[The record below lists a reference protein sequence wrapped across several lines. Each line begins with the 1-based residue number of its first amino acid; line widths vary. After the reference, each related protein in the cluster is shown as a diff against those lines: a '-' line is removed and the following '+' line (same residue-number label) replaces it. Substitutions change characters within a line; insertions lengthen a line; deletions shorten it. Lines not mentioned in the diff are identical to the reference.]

1 MKTKLV
7 HIGAST
13 AVRIPK
19 SFIKRA
25 GINGSVEMKVHGNSI
40 ILRSKKPRAGWVEA
54 LSTPS
59 PGMAGRK
66 WTTNFSTPRF
76 LMTRTC
82 RHGDPSI

>member
-54 LSTPS
+54 FKH
-59 PGMAGRK
+59 AIA
-66 WTTNFSTPRF
+66 
-76 LMTRTC
+76 
-82 RHGDPSI
+82 RHGRPEVDHEFLNAPLLDDSDLSPW